1 MKQAKLQ
8 SVQHGE
14 ITEGR
19 VFFDLAHFEATTM
32 HDLTLQVEILML
44 FNQQLDS
51 VVKKLESGE
60 LAGADR
66 KFLGHTLRGS
76 AAAVGAMEI
85 EALALFW
92 EASASDQSGLLKKLN
107 FAITRF
113 RAATAHYI
121 SP

>member
-1 MKQAKLQ
+1 MTQAKLR
-8 SVQHGE
+8 SVKHSE
-14 ITEGR
+14 VSEDR

-51 VVKKLESGE
+51 VAKKLEAGE
-60 LAGADR
+60 LAGPDR

-76 AAAVGAMEI
+76 AAAVGAIEI
-85 EALALFW
+85 EALAQVW
-92 EASASDQSGLLKKLN
+92 EAAASDQSSLLKKLN

-113 RAATAHYI
+113 REATAHYI